1 MDKKLTL
8 RYDKIGDILY
18 IDTCPPYAA
27 QESEELGDEI
37 IARLNP
43 TSSSV
48 ENLEILFFSQ
58 RTEPLNLLA
67 LPISSELQTQTY
79 VNLAQP

>member
-1 MDKKLTL
+1 MDKNLTF

-27 QESEELGDEI
+27 QESEEIGDEI

-43 TSSSV
+43 DSGTI
-48 ENLEILFFSQ
+48 ENLEILFFSK
-58 RTEPLNLLA
+58 RLNSSMPLKLPVFAA
-67 LPISSELQTQTY
+67 LTF
-79 VNLAQP
+79 AD

>member
-18 IDTCPPYAA
+18 IDTCPPYPT
-27 QESEELGDEI
+27 QESEELGDEMV
-37 IARLNP
+37 ARLNP
-43 TSSSV
+43 MSGKI

-58 RTEPLNLLA
+58 RTEPLNLLE
-67 LPISSELQTQTY
+67 LPISTALKAASL
-79 VNLAQP
+79 

>member
-18 IDTCPPYAA
+18 IDTCPPYPT

-43 TSSSV
+43 TSGSV

-58 RTEPLNLLA
+58 RTEPLNLLE
-67 LPISSELQTQTY
+67 LPINT
-79 VNLAQP
+79 VPLAS